1 MLAVPAATPVTKPVF
16 ETVATDV
23 FEETHALVVA
33 AVPDPVNW
41 EVPPTHNE
49 VVPVTVG
56 LVLTVTVEIA
66 EHPLLLV

>member
-1 MLAVPAATPVTKPVF
+1 MLAVPDTTPVTKPVF
-16 ETVATDV
+16 ETVATNA
-23 FEETHALVVA
+23 FEETQALVVA

-56 LVLTVTVEIA
+56 LALTVNWDVT
-66 EHPLLLV
+66 